1 MASSSYKPA
10 REEEQIKNLIA
21 RGAEGLLL
29 IGYDHKQMIYDFLRN
44 RKIPILVTWAF
55 EPTKSLPTI
64 GFNNLEAMRNLTK
77 KILELAHR
85 QIGFITAS
93 LQNNDQARNR
103 LKEIQEANLTEKN
116 LPLVQTDYSIEN
128 GSQAFQKIMSGKE
141 RPTVVIGDNDVLAIG
156 ALRKA
161 KEIGLRIPDDLSIT
175 GFDDIELAQ
184 VVAPPLNTV
193 HVPHRKM
200 GTRAA
205 QILVSLING
214 EKFENSEKLQTGIQF
229 RETLGQAPK

>member
-1 MASSSYKPA
+1 M
-10 REEEQIKNLIA
+10 IA

-29 IGYDHKQMIYDFLRN
+29 IGYDRNQMIYDFLRN

-64 GFNNLEAMRNLTK
+64 GFNNLEAMRSLTK

-103 LKEIQEANLTEKN
+103 LKGIQEAMKEANLTEKN

-128 GSQAFQKIMSGKE
+128 GSQAFQKIMSEKK
-141 RPTVVIGDNDVLAIG
+141 RPTVVIGDNDVLAVG

-161 KEIGLRIPDDLSIT
+161 KEMGLRIPDD
-175 GFDDIELAQ
+175 
-184 VVAPPLNTV
+184 
-193 HVPHRKM
+193 
-200 GTRAA
+200 
-205 QILVSLING
+205 IN
-214 EKFENSEKLQTGIQF
+214 
-229 RETLGQAPK
+229 